1 MKLSLELLRAEAV
14 LTGFRLDMLEKVA
27 HLSHILSVIFA
38 NDWLA
43 DRLALKG
50 GTALNLFYADLI
62 EAFGGHRPE
71 LHRRSG
77 CRNHA
82 DGTGAAGEG
91 TGGAAGA

>member
-50 GTALNLFYADLI
+50 GTAQPVLCRPD